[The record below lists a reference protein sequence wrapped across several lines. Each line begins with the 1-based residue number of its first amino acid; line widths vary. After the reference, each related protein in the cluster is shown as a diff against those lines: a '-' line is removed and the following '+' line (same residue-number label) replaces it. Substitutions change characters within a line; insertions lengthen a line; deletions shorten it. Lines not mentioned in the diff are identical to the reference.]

1 MDIKSLPPRIE
12 PFFPDIF
19 YKTQLCERQ
28 AGLPPGLQLTGK
40 VAMITGANALRSR
53 LGFETSKQLLAL
65 NLSHLI
71 FAVRTPEEG
80 EKAAGQ
86 FHIASPKA
94 RIEDFAKRV
103 DEDLQRLDI
112 VLLNAGLVKPSF
124 QLVKETGHEESMQV
138 NYLSTVCLALLLLP
152 ALRNKRASPSQ
163 PGKLTIGNSG
173 LSLTGKLPLNS
184 KKPEQPIVKSFD
196 DSAKFSNTTWYN
208 TSKTLMHM
216 FLWKLSD
223 YVTSEDVVINLVDP
237 GYVKGTEAVSDLPAI
252 TALMA
257 SEFAAV
263 TGRTVEVGASTYV
276 GAVAV
281 KARRVMHASSR
292 AGGSIRQS
300 PVMRKMVYLLISVR

>member
-1 MDIKSLPPRIE
+1 ML
-12 PFFPDIF
+12 
-19 YKTQLCERQ
+19 
-28 AGLPPGLQLTGK
+28 
-40 VAMITGANALRSR
+40 
-53 LGFETSKQLLAL
+53 LGFETSKQF
-65 NLSHLI
+65 SHLI
-71 FAVRTPEEG
+71 FAVRTLEKG

-86 FHIASPKA
+86 FRIASPKA

-103 DEDLQRLDI
+103 DEDLQRLNI
-112 VLLNAGLVKPSF
+112 VLLNASLVKPSF
-124 QLVKETGHEESMQV
+124 QLVKETGYEGEYASGLVFTQ

-163 PGKLTIGNSG
+163 PGKLTIVNSV
-173 LSLTGKLPLNS
+173 LSLTGKLSLNLER
-184 KKPEQPIVKSFD
+184 PEQPIVKSFD

-208 TSKTLMHM
+208 TSKTLMHL

-237 GYVKGTEAVSDLPAI
+237 GYVKGTEAVSDMPAI

-257 SEFAAV
+257 SEFAVV

-281 KARRVMHASSR
+281 KARRVMHASS
-292 AGGSIRQS
+292 
-300 PVMRKMVYLLISVR
+300 